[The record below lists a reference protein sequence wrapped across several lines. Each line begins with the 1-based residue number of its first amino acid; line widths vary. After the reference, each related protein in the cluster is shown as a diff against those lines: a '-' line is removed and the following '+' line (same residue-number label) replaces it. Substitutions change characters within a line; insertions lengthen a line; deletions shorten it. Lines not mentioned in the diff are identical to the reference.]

1 MAIVPQEPDSERHEE
16 HTEERQR
23 GAHETPGAGE
33 IGHTI
38 KDARNPRSATF
49 QPMLTLSDVRA
60 ARERIGDRVHH
71 TPLLSA
77 TRLGAR
83 IGAALYHKCESLQKT
98 GSFKVRG
105 ALNRLA
111 LLDEAARAR
120 GVVTVSAGNHAQAL
134 AWAARDAGV
143 RCTVVM
149 PTTASRTK
157 VDASRGYGA
166 DVVLYG
172 ASGMDAFAR
181 AHELSVERSLTFVH
195 PFDDDAIMA
204 GQGTAGLEILD
215 QLDEFDDVIV
225 PIGGGGLIGGI
236 AVAIKESRPSVK
248 VYGVEPTGA
257 AVMRKSLDAGY
268 PVRLDAMKTIAD
280 GLAAPM
286 AGDLTYPIVKKYV
299 DDLILVDDEEIADA
313 MRELLFSAKLL
324 AEGAGAA
331 ATAAVLSGKLPL
343 AGRRV
348 VAVLSGGNVD
358 ASRVK
363 EILQ

>member
-1 MAIVPQEPDSERHEE
+1 
-16 HTEERQR
+16 
-23 GAHETPGAGE
+23 
-33 IGHTI
+33 
-38 KDARNPRSATF
+38 
-49 QPMLTLSDVRA
+49 MLSLSDIQS

-77 TRLGAR
+77 TRIGAR
-83 IGAALYHKCESLQKT
+83 VGAVLYHKCESLQKT

-105 ALNRLA
+105 AHNRLS
-111 LLDEAARAR
+111 LLDQPARAR
-120 GVVTVSAGNHAQAL
+120 GVITVSAGNHAQAL
-134 AWAARDAGV
+134 AWASRNERV

-166 DVVLYG
+166 EVVLYG
-172 ASGMDAFAR
+172 SSGMEAFAR

-204 GQGTAGLEILD
+204 GQGTVALEILD
-215 QLDEFDDVIV
+215 QVDGIDDVVV

-236 AVAIKESRPSVK
+236 AVALKESKPSIK

-268 PVRLDAMKTIAD
+268 PVRLESMKTIAD

-286 AGDLTYPIVKKYV
+286 AGERTFAIVQKYV
-299 DDLILVDDEEIADA
+299 DDVVLVEEEEIMTA

-324 AEGAGAA
+324 AEPAGAA
-331 ATAAVLSGKLPL
+331 ATAAIMAGKLKL
-343 AGRRV
+343 DGRRV

-358 ASRVK
+358 AQRV
-363 EILQ
+363 EEVLRGGG

>member
-1 MAIVPQEPDSERHEE
+1 
-16 HTEERQR
+16 
-23 GAHETPGAGE
+23 
-33 IGHTI
+33 
-38 KDARNPRSATF
+38 
-49 QPMLTLSDVRA
+49 MLSLSDIQS

-77 TRLGAR
+77 AR
-83 IGAALYHKCESLQKT
+83 IGARVGATLYHKCESLQKT

-105 ALNRLA
+105 AHNRLA
-111 LLDEAARAR
+111 LLDQAARAR
-120 GVVTVSAGNHAQAL
+120 GVITVSAGNHAQAL
-134 AWAARDAGV
+134 AWASRNEGV

-166 DVVLYG
+166 EVVLYG
-172 ASGMDAFAR
+172 TSGMEAFAR
-181 AHELSVERSLTFVH
+181 AHELSIERSLTFVH

-204 GQGTAGLEILD
+204 GQGTVALEILD
-215 QLDEFDDVIV
+215 QLDGIDDVVV

-236 AVAIKESRPSVK
+236 AVALKESQPSVK

-268 PVRLDAMKTIAD
+268 PVRLESMKTIAD

-286 AGDLTYPIVKKYV
+286 AGERTFAIVEKYV
-299 DDLILVDDEEIADA
+299 DEVVLVDEEEIMAA
-313 MRELLFSAKLL
+313 MRELLFSSKLL
-324 AEGAGAA
+324 AEPAGAA
-331 ATAAVLSGKLPL
+331 ATAAIMAGKIKLD
-343 AGRRV
+343 GRRV

-358 ASRVK
+358 AHRV
-363 EILQ
+363 EEAVRGGG